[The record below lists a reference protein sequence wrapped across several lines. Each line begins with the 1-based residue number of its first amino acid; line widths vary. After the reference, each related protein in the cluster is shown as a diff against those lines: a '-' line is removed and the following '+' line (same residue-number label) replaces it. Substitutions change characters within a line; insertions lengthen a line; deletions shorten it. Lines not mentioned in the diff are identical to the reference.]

1 MVEINMKNS
10 TLRIL
15 AISAAVCKLS
25 ISYAFSSSSITTIRR
40 SCVTTRRYTPDDGS
54 TAEYDEAVR
63 LDKLKSA
70 DEVASQLNK
79 NIEECVMDCVDDNND
94 TTNYSDEKEQERT
107 DLKKQLYKLSAS
119 YDRGFGATPTARD
132 EAEDIISQL
141 AAVNP
146 THNPA
151 RGVDGDGT
159 VGEEVPLKGIWRMI
173 WTSAYDVVSL
183 GASPISQQSAIYQ
196 DISNP
201 PVAINIIDFIPRS
214 QSILPSS
221 LSPPSLLRAEVA
233 TRASSRNVSTND
245 RVGLIFEGLKLQ
257 PIELLG
263 QKVDNLP
270 PLTIDFT
277 WQRTLA
283 EKLIELVP
291 GLDKSSFGFSNE
303 GSEEVSPDAPGY
315 FDIPY
320 VDDELLVIRQ
330 QSTPV
335 QGTGGVFA
343 LIKVDSCKP

>member
-1 MVEINMKNS
+1 M
-10 TLRIL
+10 RIL
-15 AISAAVCKLS
+15 AISAAAVYNLS
-25 ISYAFSSSSITTIRR
+25 ISCYAFSSSSSSTTTIRR
-40 SCVTTRRYTPDDGS
+40 SCVTTRRYSTPIEDGS
-54 TAEYDEAVR
+54 TAEEAEAMR
-63 LDKLKSA
+63 LDRLRAA
-70 DEVASQLNK
+70 DEVANQLNK
-79 NIEECVMDCVDDNND
+79 NIEECVMDCVGDDDN
-94 TTNYSDEKEQERT
+94 TNYPNEKEQERT

-132 EAEDIISQL
+132 EAEDIITQL

-151 RGVDGDGT
+151 RGIDGDGT
-159 VGEEVPLKGIWRMI
+159 AGEDDIPLKGIWRMI

-183 GASPISQQSAIYQ
+183 GASPISTTSAIYQ
-196 DISNP
+196 DISKP
-201 PVAINIIDFIPRS
+201 PVAINIIDFIPKS

-270 PLTIDFT
+270 PLSIDFT
-277 WQRTLA
+277 WQRTLV

-291 GLDKSSFGFSNE
+291 GLDKSSFGFSDE

-320 VDDELLVIRQ
+320 VDNELLVIRQ

-343 LIKVDSCKP
+343 LIKVDSCEP

>member
-1 MVEINMKNS
+1 MA
-10 TLRIL
+10 IL
-15 AISAAVCKLS
+15 TISAICLSNLS
-25 ISYAFSSSSITTIRR
+25 IRSYGFSFSSISSIRR
-40 SCVTTRRYTPDDGS
+40 SRIYSIEDGS
-54 TAEYDEAVR
+54 TAEEAEAIR
-63 LDKLKSA
+63 LDRLNAA

-79 NIEECVMDCVDDNND
+79 NIEECVMSCVDDDND
-94 TTNYSDEKEQERT
+94 TPNFSNEKEQERT
-107 DLKKQLYKLSAS
+107 ALKKQLYKLSAS

-151 RGVDGDGT
+151 RGIDGDGT
-159 VGEEVPLKGIWRMI
+159 AGEDDIPLKGIWRMI

-183 GASPISQQSAIYQ
+183 GASPISTTSAIYQ
-196 DISNP
+196 DISYP
-201 PVAINIIDFIPRS
+201 PAAINIIDFIPKS
-214 QSILPSS
+214 QSILPAS

-270 PLTIDFT
+270 PLSIDFT
-277 WQRTLA
+277 WQRTLV

-291 GLDKSSFGFSNE
+291 GLDKSSFGFSDE

-320 VDDELLVIRQ
+320 VDNELLVIRQ

>member
-1 MVEINMKNS
+1 MKN
-10 TLRIL
+10 L
-15 AISAAVCKLS
+15 AISAAICNLS
-25 ISYAFSSSSITTIRR
+25 ISCYAFSSSSSISTRR
-40 SCVTTRRYTPDDGS
+40 RCDISINTRRYNIEDGS
-54 TAEYDEAVR
+54 TAEEAEALR
-63 LDKLKSA
+63 LDRLTAA

-94 TTNYSDEKEQERT
+94 TTNYSNDKEHERNN
-107 DLKKQLYKLSAS
+107 LKKQLYKLSAS
-119 YDRGFGATPTARD
+119 YDRGFGATPNARD

-151 RGVDGDGT
+151 RGIDGDGT
-159 VGEEVPLKGIWRMI
+159 AGEDDIPLKGIWRMI

-183 GASPISQQSAIYQ
+183 GASPISTTSAIYQ

-201 PVAINIIDFIPRS
+201 PFATNIIDFIPKT

-245 RVGLIFEGLKLQ
+245 RVGLIFEGLKLK

-270 PLTIDFT
+270 PLSIDFT
-277 WQRTLA
+277 WQRTLV

-291 GLDKSSFGFSNE
+291 GLDKSSFGFSDK
-303 GSEEVSPDAPGY
+303 GEEVSPDAPGY

-320 VDDELLVIRQ
+320 VDNELLVIRQ

>member
-1 MVEINMKNS
+1 MK
-10 TLRIL
+10 IL
-15 AISAAVCKLS
+15 AISAAVCNLS
-25 ISYAFSSSSITTIRR
+25 ISYAFSFSSIPTIRR
-40 SCVTTRRYTPDDGS
+40 TCCVTTRRYSTPIKDGS
-54 TAEYDEAVR
+54 TAEYDEAER
-63 LDKLKSA
+63 LDRLNAA
-70 DEVASQLNK
+70 DEVASQLNE
-79 NIEECVMDCVDDNND
+79 NIEECVMSCVEVKDDD
-94 TTNYSDEKEQERT
+94 TTNYSNEKEQERT
-107 DLKKQLYKLSAS
+107 NLKKQLYKLSAS
-119 YDRGFGATPTARD
+119 FDRGFGATPTARD

-151 RGVDGDGT
+151 RGIDGDG
-159 VGEEVPLKGIWRMI
+159 VAGEEVPLKGIWRMI

-183 GASPISQQSAIYQ
+183 GASPISTTSAIYQ

-201 PVAINIIDFIPRS
+201 PAALNIIDFIPKS
-214 QSILPSS
+214 QSILPAS

-270 PLTIDFT
+270 PLSIDFT
-277 WQRTLA
+277 WQQTLV

-291 GLDKSSFGFSNE
+291 GLDKSSFGFSDEE
-303 GSEEVSPDAPGY
+303 GEVSPDAPGY

-320 VDDELLVIRQ
+320 VDNELLVIRQ
-330 QSTPV
+330 QSTPI

>member
-1 MVEINMKNS
+1 MKNS
-10 TLRIL
+10 MKIL
-15 AISAAVCKLS
+15 AISAVVCNLGISYVFSFSS
-25 ISYAFSSSSITTIRR
+25 ISIIRR
-40 SCVTTRRYTPDDGS
+40 SCVITTRRYSIEDGS
-54 TAEYDEAVR
+54 TAEEAEAMR
-63 LDKLKSA
+63 LDRLKSA
-70 DEVASQLNK
+70 DEVANQLNK
-79 NIEECVMDCVDDNND
+79 NIEECVMDCVDDDND
-94 TTNYSDEKEQERT
+94 TTNYSNEKEQERN

-132 EAEDIISQL
+132 EAEDIITQL

-151 RGVDGDGT
+151 RGIDGNGT
-159 VGEEVPLKGIWRMI
+159 AGEDDIPLKGIWRMI

-183 GASPISQQSAIYQ
+183 GASPISTTSAIYQ
-196 DISNP
+196 DISYP
-201 PVAINIIDFIPRS
+201 PVAINIIDFIPKS

-245 RVGLIFEGLKLQ
+245 RVGLVFEGLKLQ

-263 QKVDNLP
+263 QKVDSLP
-270 PLTIDFT
+270 PLSIDFT
-277 WQRTLA
+277 WQRTLV

-291 GLDKSSFGFSNE
+291 GLDKSSFGFIDE
-303 GSEEVSPDAPGY
+303 GEEGSPDAPGY

-320 VDDELLVIRQ
+320 VDNELLVIRQ